1 MNDEQAPAE
10 PVTEMIGEA
19 PLPTEFAEAEFERLI
34 NELES
39 LLTSANRV
47 PFSRRLML
55 DEEQVLDI
63 IDRMRV
69 AVPEELRQAR
79 QIVRERDQL
88 LETARKRIAVSLT
101 EQGLLE
107 VAQRERARIVGEA
120 EAEAARIRSEA
131 DDYSRQV
138 LLDLEERVGKALL
151 VIQNGLEELGVS

>member
-1 MNDEQAPAE
+1 MNDEQAPDE
-10 PVTEMIGEA
+10 PATEMVGEA
-19 PLPTEFAEAEFERLI
+19 PMPTEFAEAEFERLI

>member
-1 MNDEQAPAE
+1 MNDEQAQDEPIAE
-10 PVTEMIGEA
+10 MVGEA
-19 PLPTEFAEAEFERLI
+19 PMPTEFAEAEFERLI
-34 NELES
+34 NELET

-55 DEEQVLDI
+55 DEEQVLDV